1 MSQLVKA
8 TLMGLKGAKNIDFMF
23 NPNQLA
29 FSRTISLEQSEGA
42 RTEKGVN
49 KTSFKHPNP
58 YSLKISGMPIDTYE
72 TEESAMNHI
81 NKFKKAVE
89 FIDQGEGQ
97 KKRPPIYLF
106 TWGQEKYICC
116 FVKTLSYKLTLFLPN
131 GTPVRGT
138 VDLDLEEID
147 YTIPQPGVSASNQ
160 TQTQRQSDSRSAR
173 TTA

>member
-1 MSQLVKA
+1 MSELVKA
-8 TLMGLKGAKNIDFMF
+8 KLKGLEGAEDIEFMF

-29 FSRTISLEQSEGA
+29 FSRSMSLEQSEGA
-42 RTEKGVN
+42 RTEQGLN

-58 YSLKISGMPIDTYE
+58 YSLKISGIPIDTYE
-72 TEESAMNHI
+72 TGESAMSHV

-89 FIDQGEGQ
+89 FADKGEGQ

-116 FVKTLSYKLTLFLPN
+116 FVKTLSYKLTMFLPN
-131 GTPVRGT
+131 GTPVRAT

-147 YTIPQPGVSASNQ
+147 YTIPQPGVSAGNPSES
-160 TQTQRQSDSRSAR
+160 QRAR
-173 TTA
+173 DTRAARATP